1 MEPGWRLEQIEYN
14 KRARERLA
22 RAAGPRFWGWEIVM
36 MFYDIVIAVDGYA
49 EMRGGPVPKNHK
61 ARRAVVERHLPHLVD
76 LYDDLYTLS
85 LVARY
90 YDGYAMTE
98 NAWCEAARCRDA
110 LARSIPVQ

>member
-1 MEPGWRLEQIEYN
+1 MESGWRLEQIEYN

-22 RAAGPRFWGWEIVM
+22 RAAGARFWGREIVM
-36 MFYDIVIAVDGYA
+36 MFYDTVIAVDGYA
-49 EMRGGPVPKNHK
+49 EMRGIPVPRNHK

>member
-1 MEPGWRLEQIEYN
+1 MESGWRLEQIEYN

-36 MFYDIVIAVDGYA
+36 MFYDTVIAVDGYA
-49 EMRGGPVPKNHK
+49 EMRGIPVPRIHK

-98 NAWCEAARCRDA
+98 NAWCEAARCRGA

>member
-1 MEPGWRLEQIEYN
+1 
-14 KRARERLA
+14 
-22 RAAGPRFWGWEIVM
+22 M
-36 MFYDIVIAVDGYA
+36 MFYDTVIAVDGYA
-49 EMRGGPVPKNHK
+49 EMRGIPVPRNHN

-76 LYDDLYTLS
+76 LYDGLYTLS

>member
-1 MEPGWRLEQIEYN
+1 MDPGWRLKQIEYN
-14 KRARERLA
+14 KKARERLA
-22 RAAGPRFWGWEIVM
+22 RAAGARFWGWEIVM

-49 EMRGGPVPKNHK
+49 EMRGIPVPKNHK
-61 ARRAVVERHLPHLVD
+61 ARRAVVGRHLPHLAE
-76 LYDDLYTLS
+76 LYNGLYSLS

-98 NAWCEAARCRDA
+98 NAWCAAARCRDA

>member
-1 MEPGWRLEQIEYN
+1 MEPGWRLKQIEYN

-22 RAAGPRFWGWEIVM
+22 SAAGARFWGWEIVM

-49 EMRGGPVPKNHK
+49 EMRGIPAPKNHK
-61 ARRAVVERHLPHLVD
+61 ERRAVVRRHLPHLAEMYNV
-76 LYDDLYTLS
+76 LYSLS

-90 YDGYAMTE
+90 CDGYTMTE